1 MPLGQGI
8 GDMVDAVRDRVE
20 LSTHGETWHV
30 TAGSFDGAMAFVRE
44 RFDAPVVLSRKD
56 RGRWWTRV
64 TLVVTEDPS
73 YAASAPSLDELAH
86 PAVVEPAVL
95 AVDDVPEEVAGDG
108 VDSDMPAMLEEMFA
122 RQDGPLQIPRQR
134 RRR

>member
-20 LSTHGETWHV
+20 LSSHGETWHV